1 MDEQRLRQKYE
12 GTGDLLDRLDDPKF
26 LREMI
31 EAEDACGGAIGAG
44 FPAYSLNPRPVDPEL
59 WKQAMKKVRLQ
70 SILFVE
76 LEILMQ
82 AANLGGGTEAA
93 IIEARRRIHQ
103 QLTQLNEEQQ
113 AFFTALL
120 EEDQLQPAEL
130 TLRPQVKSKL
140 YSLLTPSDWNVIG
153 QAATNAIQSQWVEFI
168 QRSKIA

>member
-82 AANLGGGTEAA
+82 AANLGGGTEAT